1 MISTHAP
8 AGGATSSHEVLSC
21 RRIKFLLTPLREG
34 RRRSPGFSPGALPIS
49 THAPAG
55 GATAPTA
62 SAAPPRF
69 HFYSR
74 PCGRGDYIVHH
85 KRALTPISTHAPAG
99 GATARR
105 GRCRRK
111 GQISTHAP
119 AGGATK
125 HDKGLHDF
133 LLLFLLTPL
142 REGRRIPDNL
152 LPMLRDLFLLTPLRE
167 GRRCCRSLPRPT
179 AYPFLLTPLRE
190 GRRDKW
196 LQNDQRNIYFY
207 SRPCGRGDIGRAGT
221 WQRLRSFLLTPLR
234 EGRLVSAGTRL
245 LERSISTHA
254 PAGGATDRLL
264 S

>member
-1 MISTHAP
+1 MLILDLRRFLLTPLREGRLINLRDLAVHHVISTHAP
-8 AGGATSSHEVLSC
+8 AGGATVVAAVAAV
-21 RRIKFLLTPLREG
+21 RIR
-34 RRRSPGFSPGALPIS
+34 
-49 THAPAG
+49 
-55 GATAPTA
+55 
-62 SAAPPRF
+62 
-69 HFYSR
+69 
-74 PCGRGDYIVHH
+74 
-85 KRALTPISTHAPAG
+85 ISTHAPAG

-167 GRRCCRSLPRPT
+167 GRQDEIAGLRCG
-179 AYPFLLTPLRE
+179 F
-190 GRRDKW
+190 
-196 LQNDQRNIYFY
+196 I
-207 SRPCGRGDIGRAGT
+207 
-221 WQRLRSFLLTPLR
+221 
-234 EGRLVSAGTRL
+234 
-245 LERSISTHA
+245 ISTHA
-254 PAGGATDRLL
+254 PAGGATHKCLK

>member
-1 MISTHAP
+1 M
-8 AGGATSSHEVLSC
+8 
-21 RRIKFLLTPLREG
+21 
-34 RRRSPGFSPGALPIS
+34 
-49 THAPAG
+49 
-55 GATAPTA
+55 
-62 SAAPPRF
+62 
-69 HFYSR
+69 
-74 PCGRGDYIVHH
+74 
-85 KRALTPISTHAPAG
+85 ISTHAPAG

-234 EGRLVSAGTRL
+234 EGRLITSLILRYLQKEFLLTPLREGRL
-245 LERSISTHA
+245 NRNARYTVTATISTHA
-254 PAGGATDRLL
+254 PAGGATTVTLKNQATGKFLL
-264 S
+264 TPLREGRHPPQQQG

>member
-8 AGGATSSHEVLSC
+8 AGGATVVAAVAAV
-21 RRIKFLLTPLREG
+21 RIR
-34 RRRSPGFSPGALPIS
+34 
-49 THAPAG
+49 
-55 GATAPTA
+55 
-62 SAAPPRF
+62 
-69 HFYSR
+69 
-74 PCGRGDYIVHH
+74 
-85 KRALTPISTHAPAG
+85 ISTHAPAG

-190 GRRDKW
+190 GRH
-196 LQNDQRNIYFY
+196 
-207 SRPCGRGDIGRAGT
+207 
-221 WQRLRSFLLTPLR
+221 R
-234 EGRLVSAGTRL
+234 EGRNMAKAKV
-245 LERSISTHA
+245 ISTHA
-254 PAGGATDRLL
+254 PAGGATGPAVCKDGGLRQFLL
-264 S
+264 TPLREGRRGH